1 MSEKMLLEIAND
13 SLTPKKSDKQSSS
26 DLFERLREEDE
37 DGLDYEIESYEVIS
51 EYRQKTL
58 INKIQYYKLLMPAQ
72 RVSKSFKDLSMSFK
86 FNPLS
91 GDLIT
96 LKNENAIA
104 RAVRNIVS
112 TTPGEK
118 LFDPEFG
125 SSVSEILFENVD
137 DITAVS
143 IEDEIQS
150 CLGNYEP
157 RVELIDVDVDPNFDE
172 NQFDVLITYR
182 IVGVDIPPSQLEFAL
197 LPSR

>member
-1 MSEKMLLEIAND
+1 
-13 SLTPKKSDKQSSS
+13 
-26 DLFERLREEDE
+26 
-37 DGLDYEIESYEVIS
+37 
-51 EYRQKTL
+51 
-58 INKIQYYKLLMPAQ
+58 MPTQ
-72 RVSKSFKDLSMSFK
+72 RVSKGFKDVSMSFK
-86 FNPLS
+86 YNPLS

-96 LKNENAIA
+96 LSNENAIA

-118 LFDPEFG
+118 FFDPDFG
-125 SSVSEILFENVD
+125 SSVGEILFENVD

-143 IEDEIQS
+143 IQDEIKS

-157 RVELIDVDVDPNFDE
+157 RVELIDVFVDPNFDE
-172 NQFDVLITYR
+172 NQFDVKITYR

>member
-1 MSEKMLLEIAND
+1 
-13 SLTPKKSDKQSSS
+13 
-26 DLFERLREEDE
+26 
-37 DGLDYEIESYEVIS
+37 
-51 EYRQKTL
+51 
-58 INKIQYYKLLMPAQ
+58 MPAQ

-104 RAVRNIVS
+104 RAVRNIVL

-118 LFDPEFG
+118 FFDPDFG
-125 SSVSEILFENVD
+125 SNVGEILFENVD

-143 IEDEIQS
+143 IEDEIKS
-150 CLGNYEP
+150 SLKNYEP
-157 RVELIDVDVDPNFDE
+157 RVELIDVNVDPNFDE
-172 NQFDVLITYR
+172 NQFDVRITYR
-182 IVGVDIPPSQLEFAL
+182 IVGIDIPPSELEFAL

>member
-1 MSEKMLLEIAND
+1 
-13 SLTPKKSDKQSSS
+13 
-26 DLFERLREEDE
+26 
-37 DGLDYEIESYEVIS
+37 
-51 EYRQKTL
+51 
-58 INKIQYYKLLMPAQ
+58 MPAQ

-91 GDLIT
+91 GDLID

-118 LFDPEFG
+118 LFDPDFG

-143 IEDEIQS
+143 IKDEIRS
-150 CLGNYEP
+150 SLTNYEP
-157 RVELIDVDVDPNFDE
+157 RVELIDVEVDPNFDE

-182 IVGVDIPPSQLEFAL
+182 IIGVDIPPSQLEFAL

>member
-1 MSEKMLLEIAND
+1 
-13 SLTPKKSDKQSSS
+13 
-26 DLFERLREEDE
+26 
-37 DGLDYEIESYEVIS
+37 
-51 EYRQKTL
+51 
-58 INKIQYYKLLMPAQ
+58 MPAQ
-72 RVSKSFKDLSMSFK
+72 RVSKGFKDLSMSFK

-104 RAVRNIVS
+104 RAVRNIVL

-118 LFDPEFG
+118 LFDPDFG

-143 IEDEIQS
+143 IRDEIRS
-150 CLGNYEP
+150 SLTNYEP
-157 RVELIDVDVDPNFDE
+157 RVELIDVEVDPNFDE
-172 NQFDVLITYR
+172 NQFDVTITYR
-182 IVGVDIPPSQLEFAL
+182 IIGVDLPPSQLDFAL

>member
-1 MSEKMLLEIAND
+1 
-13 SLTPKKSDKQSSS
+13 
-26 DLFERLREEDE
+26 
-37 DGLDYEIESYEVIS
+37 
-51 EYRQKTL
+51 
-58 INKIQYYKLLMPAQ
+58 MPAQ
-72 RVSKSFKDLSMSFK
+72 RVSKSFKDISMSFK

-118 LFDPEFG
+118 LFDPDFG

-143 IEDEIQS
+143 IQDEIRN
-150 CLGNYEP
+150 CLNNYEP
-157 RVELIDVDVDPNFDE
+157 RVDLVNVDVNPNFDE
-172 NQFDVLITYR
+172 NQFDVKITYK
-182 IVGVDIPPSQLEFAL
+182 IVGIDIPPSQLEFAL

>member
-1 MSEKMLLEIAND
+1 
-13 SLTPKKSDKQSSS
+13 
-26 DLFERLREEDE
+26 
-37 DGLDYEIESYEVIS
+37 
-51 EYRQKTL
+51 
-58 INKIQYYKLLMPAQ
+58 MPAQ

-104 RAVRNIVS
+104 RAVRNIVL

-118 LFDPEFG
+118 LFDPDFG

-143 IEDEIQS
+143 IRDEIRS
-150 CLGNYEP
+150 SLSNYEP
-157 RVELIDVDVDPNFDE
+157 RVELIDVEVDPNFDE

-182 IVGVDIPPSQLEFAL
+182 IIGVDIPPSQLEFAL

>member
-1 MSEKMLLEIAND
+1 
-13 SLTPKKSDKQSSS
+13 
-26 DLFERLREEDE
+26 
-37 DGLDYEIESYEVIS
+37 
-51 EYRQKTL
+51 
-58 INKIQYYKLLMPAQ
+58 MPAQ

-91 GDLIT
+91 GDLIA

-104 RAVRNIVS
+104 RAVRNIVL

-118 LFDPEFG
+118 FFDPDFG

-137 DITAVS
+137 DITAIS
-143 IEDEIQS
+143 IRDEIRS
-150 CLGNYEP
+150 SLSNYEP
-157 RVELIDVDVDPNFDE
+157 RVELINVEVDPNFDE

-182 IVGVDIPPSQLEFAL
+182 IIGVDIPPSQLEFAL

>member
-1 MSEKMLLEIAND
+1 
-13 SLTPKKSDKQSSS
+13 
-26 DLFERLREEDE
+26 
-37 DGLDYEIESYEVIS
+37 
-51 EYRQKTL
+51 
-58 INKIQYYKLLMPAQ
+58 MPAQ

-118 LFDPEFG
+118 FFNPEFG
-125 SSVSEILFENVD
+125 SSIGEILFENVD

-143 IEDEIQS
+143 IQDEIRN
-150 CLGNYEP
+150 CLNNYEP
-157 RVELIDVDVDPNFDE
+157 RVDLVNVDVNPNFDE
-172 NQFDVLITYR
+172 NQFDVTITYR
-182 IVGVDIPPSQLEFAL
+182 IIGVDLPPSQLDFAL

>member
-1 MSEKMLLEIAND
+1 
-13 SLTPKKSDKQSSS
+13 
-26 DLFERLREEDE
+26 
-37 DGLDYEIESYEVIS
+37 
-51 EYRQKTL
+51 
-58 INKIQYYKLLMPAQ
+58 MPAQ
-72 RVSKSFKDLSMSFK
+72 RVSKSFKDISMSFK

-143 IEDEIQS
+143 IKDEIKS
-150 CLGNYEP
+150 SLNNYEP
-157 RVELIDVDVDPNFDE
+157 RVELIDVNVDPNFDQ
-172 NQFDVLITYR
+172 NQFDVIISYR
-182 IVGVDIPPSQLEFAL
+182 IVGVDIPPTQLEFAL

>member
-1 MSEKMLLEIAND
+1 
-13 SLTPKKSDKQSSS
+13 
-26 DLFERLREEDE
+26 
-37 DGLDYEIESYEVIS
+37 
-51 EYRQKTL
+51 
-58 INKIQYYKLLMPAQ
+58 MPAQ

-104 RAVRNIVS
+104 RAVRNIVLTS
-112 TTPGEK
+112 PGEK
-118 LFDPEFG
+118 FFDPDFG
-125 SSVSEILFENVD
+125 SSISEILFENVD

-143 IEDEIQS
+143 IEDEIKS
-150 CLGNYEP
+150 CLNNYEP
-157 RVELIDVDVDPNFDE
+157 RVELINVNVDANFDQ
-172 NQFDVLITYR
+172 NQFDVIITYR

>member
-1 MSEKMLLEIAND
+1 
-13 SLTPKKSDKQSSS
+13 
-26 DLFERLREEDE
+26 
-37 DGLDYEIESYEVIS
+37 
-51 EYRQKTL
+51 
-58 INKIQYYKLLMPAQ
+58 MPAQ

-91 GDLIT
+91 GDLIA

-104 RAVRNIVS
+104 RAVRNIVLTS
-112 TTPGEK
+112 PGEK
-118 LFDPEFG
+118 FFDPDFG

-143 IEDEIQS
+143 IEDEIKS
-150 CLGNYEP
+150 CLNNYEP
-157 RVELIDVDVDPNFDE
+157 RVELIDVVVDPNFDE

-182 IVGVDIPPSQLEFAL
+182 IIGVDIPPSQLEFAL

>member
-1 MSEKMLLEIAND
+1 
-13 SLTPKKSDKQSSS
+13 
-26 DLFERLREEDE
+26 
-37 DGLDYEIESYEVIS
+37 
-51 EYRQKTL
+51 
-58 INKIQYYKLLMPAQ
+58 MPAQ
-72 RVSKSFKDLSMSFK
+72 RVSKSFKDISMSFK

-104 RAVRNIVS
+104 RAVRNIVL

-118 LFDPEFG
+118 FFDPDFG

-137 DITAVS
+137 DITAIS
-143 IEDEIQS
+143 IEDEIKN
-150 CLGNYEP
+150 CLANYEP
-157 RVELIDVDVDPNFDE
+157 RVELIDVKVDPNFDE

-182 IVGVDIPPSQLEFAL
+182 IIGVDIPPSQLEFAL

>member
-1 MSEKMLLEIAND
+1 
-13 SLTPKKSDKQSSS
+13 
-26 DLFERLREEDE
+26 
-37 DGLDYEIESYEVIS
+37 
-51 EYRQKTL
+51 
-58 INKIQYYKLLMPAQ
+58 MPAQ

-91 GDLIT
+91 GDLIA

-104 RAVRNIVS
+104 RAVRNIVL

-118 LFDPEFG
+118 FFDPDFG

-137 DITAVS
+137 DITAIS
-143 IEDEIQS
+143 IRDEIRS
-150 CLGNYEP
+150 SLSNYEP
-157 RVELIDVDVDPNFDE
+157 WVELIDVEVDPNFDE

-182 IVGVDIPPSQLEFAL
+182 IIGVDIPPSQLEFAL

>member
-1 MSEKMLLEIAND
+1 
-13 SLTPKKSDKQSSS
+13 
-26 DLFERLREEDE
+26 
-37 DGLDYEIESYEVIS
+37 
-51 EYRQKTL
+51 
-58 INKIQYYKLLMPAQ
+58 MPAQ
-72 RVSKSFKDLSMSFK
+72 RVSKSFKDISMSFK

-104 RAVRNIVS
+104 RAVRNIVL

-118 LFDPEFG
+118 LFDPDFG

-143 IEDEIQS
+143 IQDEIRS
-150 CLGNYEP
+150 CLNNYEP
-157 RVELIDVDVDPNFDE
+157 RVDLINVDVDPNFDE
-172 NQFDVLITYR
+172 NQFDVKITYR
-182 IVGVDIPPSQLEFAL
+182 IVGIDIPPSQLEFAL

>member
-1 MSEKMLLEIAND
+1 
-13 SLTPKKSDKQSSS
+13 
-26 DLFERLREEDE
+26 
-37 DGLDYEIESYEVIS
+37 
-51 EYRQKTL
+51 
-58 INKIQYYKLLMPAQ
+58 MPAQ

-91 GDLIT
+91 GDLIA

-104 RAVRNIVS
+104 RAVRNIVL

-118 LFDPEFG
+118 FFDPDFG

-143 IEDEIQS
+143 IRDEIRS
-150 CLGNYEP
+150 SLSNYEP
-157 RVELIDVDVDPNFDE
+157 RVELIDVVVDPNFDE

-182 IVGVDIPPSQLEFAL
+182 IIGVDIPPSQLEFAL

>member
-1 MSEKMLLEIAND
+1 
-13 SLTPKKSDKQSSS
+13 
-26 DLFERLREEDE
+26 
-37 DGLDYEIESYEVIS
+37 
-51 EYRQKTL
+51 
-58 INKIQYYKLLMPAQ
+58 MPTQ

-118 LFDPEFG
+118 LFDPDFG

-143 IEDEIQS
+143 IRDEIRS
-150 CLGNYEP
+150 SLTNYEP
-157 RVELIDVDVDPNFDE
+157 RVELIDLEVEPNFDE
-172 NQFDVLITYR
+172 NQFDVLIKYR
-182 IVGVDIPPSQLEFAL
+182 IIGVDIPASQIEFAL